1 MQHPPISHHTHH
13 RLAGHFPDLLTWLL
27 DWREDRGVK
36 GGAWTRAATITV
48 LLGGTTLVV
57 YLTGGTSFVYVHL
70 AYLPVLIG
78 AFFFGVVGG
87 VVTGIIAGLC
97 FGPLMPLD
105 VAHGLAQSP
114 INWMSRAG
122 FFALSGGLA
131 GLICSAFTRQI
142 EMVRRHGHFDA
153 VTGLPNRSRL
163 LEDVEALV
171 TRGQENASPLALLTL
186 GLTHFDTVLT
196 TLGHR
201 HADKLRELVAARLRS
216 LLAPDEQTYDLGS
229 GMFTV
234 PLPSG
239 DDTRALELSDSF
251 RRALQDPILIEN
263 VPVLSGGLCGIGRY
277 PDHGSDARAVLRASV
292 AALREAERL
301 GLPYA
306 IYDERNDQ
314 ARRRVASLLPDL
326 HQALRTGDQLALHYQ
341 PKLKLDTGLCI
352 GVEALIRWTHPERG
366 PIPPGQ
372 FIGLAEK
379 TALIGPL
386 TEWVLA
392 AALRQLAVWK
402 RDGIGLSIAINASV
416 RNLEDPAFPVIVAD
430 RLAHYG
436 VDPSRLEIEITES
449 ALMSAPDR
457 VRLALNE
464 LRGLGVSVALDDFGT
479 GHSSLTYL
487 RDLPANTL
495 KLDRS
500 YLRNLRTD
508 HKSRLIVRSTIETA
522 HELGFRV
529 VAEGI
534 EDRESYERLGDLA
547 CDIGQ
552 GFYICRPL
560 PAAELCGWL
569 RSRMVPAEGVAP
581 AGLTATGQG

>member
-1 MQHPPISHHTHH
+1 
-13 RLAGHFPDLLTWLL
+13 
-27 DWREDRGVK
+27 
-36 GGAWTRAATITV
+36 
-48 LLGGTTLVV
+48 
-57 YLTGGTSFVYVHL
+57 
-70 AYLPVLIG
+70 
-78 AFFFGVVGG
+78 
-87 VVTGIIAGLC
+87 
-97 FGPLMPLD
+97 
-105 VAHGLAQSP
+105 
-114 INWMSRAG
+114 
-122 FFALSGGLA
+122 
-131 GLICSAFTRQI
+131 
-142 EMVRRHGHFDA
+142 
-153 VTGLPNRSRL
+153 
-163 LEDVEALV
+163 
-171 TRGQENASPLALLTL
+171 
-186 GLTHFDTVLT
+186 
-196 TLGHR
+196 
-201 HADKLRELVAARLRS
+201 
-216 LLAPDEQTYDLGS
+216 
-229 GMFTV
+229 
-234 PLPSG
+234 
-239 DDTRALELSDSF
+239 
-251 RRALQDPILIEN
+251 
-263 VPVLSGGLCGIGRY
+263 VLSGGLCGIGRY

>member
-1 MQHPPISHHTHH
+1 MQHPPFSHYS
-13 RLAGHFPDLLTWLL
+13 LAGHVPDLLTWLF
-27 DWREDRGVK
+27 DWRETRGVR
-36 GGAWTRAATITV
+36 GWAWTRAAVTAF
-48 LLGGTTLVV
+48 LLGAATLVV
-57 YLTGGTSFVYVHL
+57 YFTGGTSFVYVHL
-70 AYLPVLIG
+70 VYVPVLIG

-87 VVTGIIAGLC
+87 ITTGIIAGLC
-97 FGPLMPLD
+97 VGPLMPLD

-163 LEDVEALV
+163 LEDVEALIA
-171 TRGQENASPLALLTL
+171 RGQEGASSLALLTL

-201 HADKLRELVAARLRS
+201 HADTLRELVAARLRP
-216 LLAPDEQTYDLGS
+216 LLAPGEQTYDLGS
-229 GMFTV
+229 GTLTV
-234 PLPSG
+234 PLASG
-239 DDTRALELSDSF
+239 DDARALELSDVF
-251 RRALQDPILIEN
+251 RQALQDPILIEN
-263 VPVLSGGLCGIGRY
+263 VPVLPGALCGIGRY

-301 GLPYA
+301 GLPYVV
-306 IYDERNDQ
+306 YDDRNDQ
-314 ARRRVASLLPDL
+314 VRRKVASLLPDL
-326 HQALRTGDQLALHYQ
+326 HQALHTGDQLALHYQ
-341 PKLKLDTGLCI
+341 PKLRLDTGACI

-392 AALRQLAVWK
+392 AALRQLTVWK
-402 RDGIGLSIAINASV
+402 RDGISLSIAINASV
-416 RNLEDPAFPVIVAD
+416 RNLEDPAFSAMVAK
-430 RLAHYG
+430 RLTLYG
-436 VDPSRLEIEITES
+436 ADPSRLEIEITES

-457 VRLALNE
+457 VRLALTE

-479 GHSSLTYL
+479 GNSSLTYL

-522 HELGFRV
+522 HELGFQV
-529 VAEGI
+529 VGEGI
-534 EDRESYERLGDLA
+534 EDRESYERLRDLS

-552 GFYICRPL
+552 GFHICRPL

-569 RSRMVPAEGVAP
+569 RGRMELAESAD
-581 AGLTATGQG
+581 LSFTGQG